1 MKAYSM
7 DLRVRVLADCDAG
20 MKTRAVA
27 RKYTVSESWVR
38 GLKRRRAAT
47 GDVAPRPPRNR
58 RVSFRDRY
66 ADRLRSAVAED
77 PNRTLEE
84 LRAHLGVRVAI
95 GTLWQ
100 ALTDLKI
107 SWKKSRPGRPSGTAR
122 MSPPPGP
129 SGRPRRSG

>member
-1 MKAYSM
+1 MTGGTGGAAMKSYSM

-38 GLKRRRAAT
+38 HLTRRRAAT
-47 GDVAPRPPRNR
+47 GEVAPRSPKNR

-66 ADRLRSAVAED
+66 ADRLRSAVAGN
-77 PNRTLEE
+77 PNRALEE
-84 LRAHLGVRVAI
+84 LRAHLGVRVGI

-122 MSPPPGP
+122 T
-129 SGRPRRSG
+129 